1 MGWKKLFFNPHLD
14 SPGERK
20 NSNYNIKGG
29 LCDKVT
35 GVTSQVTT
43 AVYGLST
50 EGYRIASSIA
60 VKGFKV
66 ALIDE
71 AARMAI
77 SLKPDIARTYPDVSS
92 LIEDEPL
99 LALEPVDVAVS
110 EASYIF
116 FAPKIR
122 KVGQEVKSD
131 VTSKF
136 KDATKAI
143 TKGTSVVYTLPTG
156 IGGNSENMA
165 LIEHVTGMTVG
176 KDIFYYYM
184 PINQELFSSPEI
196 IVGALKSKQDA
207 EISKMLYDPDVKGKI
222 IYIDIISAEFMH
234 SIRVL
239 GRYTH
244 LASVLEISK
253 NFKDISIK
261 SEPINRAFSDL
272 YIDDIGNGLYDLR
285 AIGSSLGGAGPLM
298 YLVNGSIKGT
308 EGYIKHL
315 TDEIRDLLKKRDLK
329 ASRTKVAIAW
339 TLDPN
344 EMRGDKIEL
353 LSSLESKLKD
363 YIGDVERQPRSGLD
377 LYPTEK
383 TRIVIAC
390 SKLDFN
396 RIMGKNKQN
405 QDFITMKAN
414 PVCETIG

>member
-14 SPGERK
+14 SPGEKK

-122 KVGQEVKSD
+122 KVGQDVKSD
-131 VTSKF
+131 VTSKL

-339 TLDPN
+339 TLDSN